1 MRRYDEWRYRV
12 SDILDAN
19 LTRTLML
26 TIPPAEGSKVKRYH
40 VNFTSDLSDT
50 LAEVKHLAVHFIY
63 ILFHTH
69 FVICIHM
76 FEIGDVLIVDVKFN
90 DDNNAIVCV
99 AMCFLMQ
106 LSKKLE
112 ES

>member
-26 TIPPAEGSKVKRYH
+26 TLPPAEGSKVKRYH

-50 LAEVKHLAVHFIY
+50 LAEVKHLAVSLKDFNFKIFS
-63 ILFHTH
+63 LFKFEVFTH
-69 FVICIHM
+69 IWFHRSQTSC
-76 FEIGDVLIVDVKFN
+76 K
-90 DDNNAIVCV
+90 
-99 AMCFLMQ
+99 
-106 LSKKLE
+106 
-112 ES
+112 

>member
-26 TIPPAEGSKVKRYH
+26 TLPPAEGSNVKRYH

-50 LAEVKHLAVHFIY
+50 LAEVKHLAVSIYHFY
-63 ILFHTH
+63 ILGQ
-69 FVICIHM
+69 I
-76 FEIGDVLIVDVKFN
+76 L
-90 DDNNAIVCV
+90 
-99 AMCFLMQ
+99 
-106 LSKKLE
+106 
-112 ES
+112 